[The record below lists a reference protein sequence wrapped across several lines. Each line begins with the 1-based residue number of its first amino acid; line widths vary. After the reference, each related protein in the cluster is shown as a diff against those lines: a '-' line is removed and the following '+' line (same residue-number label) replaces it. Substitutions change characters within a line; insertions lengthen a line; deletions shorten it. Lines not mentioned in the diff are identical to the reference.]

1 MGDGPCVYVVDDD
14 AAVRAGLKVLLASA
28 GLKAVLFDSARAFL
42 DAWDPS
48 APGCLLLDV
57 RMPGLSGLDL
67 LEQLKGKGMALPV
80 IMLTGHGDVPMAVR
94 ALKHGALD
102 FLQKPFNDQALLD
115 RVQQAL
121 AQDAGK
127 RREAEGAGEARERA
141 SRLTQREREVMDG
154 IVAGKA
160 NKVVAAE
167 LGISERTVE
176 LHRARVMQK
185 MGVRSLAALVQ
196 AALLLKPGS

>member
-1 MGDGPCVYVVDDD
+1 
-14 AAVRAGLKVLLASA
+14 
-28 GLKAVLFDSARAFL
+28 
-42 DAWDPS
+42 
-48 APGCLLLDV
+48 
-57 RMPGLSGLDL
+57 
-67 LEQLKGKGMALPV
+67 
-80 IMLTGHGDVPMAVR
+80 
-94 ALKHGALD
+94 
-102 FLQKPFNDQALLD
+102 
-115 RVQQAL
+115 VQQAL